1 MIYSTSKAIMSKA
14 GVPIV
19 KGYHGE
25 DQSIERLQ
33 AEAKKIGFPLMIKAV
48 RGGGGKVILI
58 KYLCRQPRP
67 RKNSSLVLF
76 NILDMIESI
85 D

>member
-1 MIYSTSKAIMSKA
+1 MSNA

-33 AEAKKIGFPLMIKAV
+33 AEAQKIGFPLMIKAV
-48 RGGGGKVILI
+48 RGGGGKVIQLDN
-58 KYLCRQPRP
+58 KYKLSQR
-67 RKNSSLVLF
+67 NVTITVLF
-76 NILDMIESI
+76 TK
-85 D
+85 